1 MDPELLP
8 GSGSGTRKIE
18 SWIRIRNKS
27 FRIHNAAC
35 RQCFGSEYCNTGMS
49 HTGTVSDTTFFA
61 IRVFFYKEIP
71 VDLRKI
77 GLLDKK
83 SKFQIIL
90 AKAIECQRL
99 EKDASR
105 APFLCKL
112 QNIDAC

>member
-1 MDPELLP
+1 M
-8 GSGSGTRKIE
+8 
-18 SWIRIRNKS
+18 RI
-27 FRIHNAAC
+27 I
-35 RQCFGSEYCNTGMS
+35 
-49 HTGTVSDTTFFA
+49 
-61 IRVFFYKEIP
+61 VFQFYKFIILTFSGLPEIKIFEIKIEIP

-83 SKFQIIL
+83 IL
-90 AKAIECQRL
+90 IPNHFWKAIECQRL